1 MKRRINIYLIVIAA
15 AAALLTM
22 LVTTFVIYDIYH
34 KQVQNDLRSI
44 GQIIQCSAIEGEE
57 ESEIRRIKVE
67 NLRLTWINETG
78 EVLFD
83 NDVDIKEMTNHLER
97 PEIAAALKYGEGDAT
112 RRSETLQRNTYYY
125 AIRLNDGS
133 VLRVSR
139 EADNIYSF
147 LGSVFPL
154 MTAILASLII
164 LCVIVAHFMTQS
176 IIHPIEKLASDLD
189 GAGPDYT
196 YKEMVPIIETIRG
209 QHTDILKAS
218 TMRRAFT
225 ANISHELKTPLT
237 AISGYAEL
245 MENGMVEESQMREFA
260 EKINKNSSR
269 LLKLI
274 DDVLR
279 LSQLDETES
288 TPSMEYF
295 DLLAEAEYCVEGLKD
310 FAQQNNVS
318 ITCSG
323 ESVTLHANRDMIEEL
338 INNLCVNA
346 VRYNKKN
353 GEVKVSVHNLSDQP
367 VLTVEDTGIG
377 IPQEHQSRI
386 FERFYRVDKSRSK
399 KSGGTGLGLAIVKHI
414 VEFHNATIIL
424 NSAEGEGTQIRILF

>member
-1 MKRRINIYLIVIAA
+1 MKRKINIRLITIATA
-15 AAALLTM
+15 AVLITM
-22 LVTTFVIYDIYH
+22 LVTTFVVYDIYH
-34 KQVQNDLRSI
+34 QQVQNDLRSI
-44 GQIIQCSAIEGEE
+44 AQIIECSIVEGQE
-57 ESEIRRIKVE
+57 ESEISRIKEE
-67 NLRLTWINETG
+67 NLRLTWIKDTG

-83 NDVDIKEMTNHLER
+83 NDVDIKGMTNHLER
-97 PEIAAALKYGEGDAT
+97 PEIAAALKYGKGEVT
-112 RRSETLQRNTYYY
+112 RRSETMQRNTYYY
-125 AIRLNDGS
+125 AIRLEDGS

-139 EADNIYSF
+139 EADSIYSF

-154 MTAILASLII
+154 MATILAGLVIWCI
-164 LCVIVAHFMTQS
+164 IVAHFMTKS
-176 IIHPIEKLASDLD
+176 IIRPIEKLAEDLD
-189 GAGPDYT
+189 GTNLDYT
-196 YKEMVPIIETIRG
+196 YKEMIPIIEKIRG

-245 MENGMVEESQMREFA
+245 MENGIIEESQMRVFA
-260 EKINKNSSR
+260 EKINKNSNR
-269 LLKLI
+269 LLNLI

-279 LSQLDETES
+279 LSQLDETETS
-288 TPSMEYF
+288 PVMEYF
-295 DLLAEAEYCVEGLKD
+295 DLLAAAEFCVEGISD

-323 ESVTLHANRDMIEEL
+323 EPVTIHANRDMIEEL

-353 GEVKVSVHNLSDQP
+353 GEVRVNVQTESDRP

-377 IPQEHQSRI
+377 IPREHQARI

-414 VEFHNATIIL
+414 VELHNATITL
-424 NSAEGEGTQIRILF
+424 DSTVGEGTRIRILF

>member
-1 MKRRINIYLIVIAA
+1 MKRKINIRLITIATA
-15 AAALLTM
+15 AVLITM
-22 LVTTFVIYDIYH
+22 LVTTFVVYDIYH
-34 KQVQNDLRSI
+34 QQVQNDLRSI
-44 GQIIQCSAIEGEE
+44 AQIIECSIVEGQE
-57 ESEIRRIKVE
+57 ESEISRIKEE
-67 NLRLTWINETG
+67 NLRLTWIKDTG

-83 NDVDIKEMTNHLER
+83 NDVDIKGMTNHLER
-97 PEIAAALKYGEGDAT
+97 PEIAAALKYGKGEVT
-112 RRSETLQRNTYYY
+112 RRSETMQRNTYYY
-125 AIRLNDGS
+125 AVRLEDGS

-139 EADNIYSF
+139 EADSIYSF

-154 MTAILASLII
+154 MATILAGLVIWCI
-164 LCVIVAHFMTQS
+164 IVAHFMTKS
-176 IIHPIEKLASDLD
+176 IIRPIEKLAEDLD
-189 GAGPDYT
+189 GTNMDYT
-196 YKEMVPIIETIRG
+196 YKEMIPIIEKIRG

-245 MENGMVEESQMREFA
+245 MENGIIEESQMRVFA
-260 EKINKNSSR
+260 EKINKNSNR
-269 LLKLI
+269 LLNLI

-279 LSQLDETES
+279 LSQLDETETS
-288 TPSMEYF
+288 PVMEYF
-295 DLLAEAEYCVEGLKD
+295 DLLAAAEFCVEGISD

-323 ESVTLHANRDMIEEL
+323 EPVTIHANRDMIEEL

-353 GEVKVSVHNLSDQP
+353 GEVRVNVQTESDRP

-377 IPQEHQSRI
+377 IPREHQARI

-414 VEFHNATIIL
+414 VELHNATITL
-424 NSAEGEGTQIRILF
+424 DSTVGEGTRIRILF

>member
-1 MKRRINIYLIVIAA
+1 MKRKINIRLITIATA
-15 AAALLTM
+15 AVLITM
-22 LVTTFVIYDIYH
+22 LVTTFVVYDIYH
-34 KQVQNDLRSI
+34 QQVQNDLRSI
-44 GQIIQCSAIEGEE
+44 AQIIECSIVEGQE
-57 ESEIRRIKVE
+57 ESEISRIKEE
-67 NLRLTWINETG
+67 NLRLTWIKDTG

-83 NDVDIKEMTNHLER
+83 NDVDIKGMTNHLER
-97 PEIAAALKYGEGDAT
+97 PEIAAALKYGKGEVT
-112 RRSETLQRNTYYY
+112 RRSETMQRNTYYY
-125 AIRLNDGS
+125 AVRLEDGS

-139 EADNIYSF
+139 EADSIYSF

-154 MTAILASLII
+154 MATILAGLVIWCI
-164 LCVIVAHFMTQS
+164 IVAHFMTKS
-176 IIHPIEKLASDLD
+176 IIRPIEKLAEDLD
-189 GAGPDYT
+189 GTNLDYT
-196 YKEMVPIIETIRG
+196 YKEMIPIIEKIRG

-245 MENGMVEESQMREFA
+245 MENGIIEESQMRVFA
-260 EKINKNSSR
+260 EKINKNSNR
-269 LLKLI
+269 LLNLI

-279 LSQLDETES
+279 LSQLDETETS
-288 TPSMEYF
+288 PVMEYF
-295 DLLAEAEYCVEGLKD
+295 DLLAAAEFCVEGISD

-323 ESVTLHANRDMIEEL
+323 EPVTIHANRDMIEEL

-353 GEVKVSVHNLSDQP
+353 GEVRVNVQTESDRP

-377 IPQEHQSRI
+377 IPREHQARI

-414 VEFHNATIIL
+414 VELHNATITL
-424 NSAEGEGTQIRILF
+424 DSTVGEGTRIRILF

>member
-1 MKRRINIYLIVIAA
+1 MKRKINIRLITIATA
-15 AAALLTM
+15 AVLITM
-22 LVTTFVIYDIYH
+22 LVTTFVVYDIYH
-34 KQVQNDLRSI
+34 QQVQNDLRSI
-44 GQIIQCSAIEGEE
+44 AQIIECSIVEGQE
-57 ESEIRRIKVE
+57 ESEISRIKEE
-67 NLRLTWINETG
+67 NLRLTWIKDTG

-83 NDVDIKEMTNHLER
+83 NDVDIKGMTNHLER
-97 PEIAAALKYGEGDAT
+97 PEIAAALKYGKGEVT
-112 RRSETLQRNTYYY
+112 RRSETMQRNTYYY
-125 AIRLNDGS
+125 AIRLEDGS

-139 EADNIYSF
+139 EADSIYSF

-154 MTAILASLII
+154 MATILAGLVIWCI
-164 LCVIVAHFMTQS
+164 IVAHFMTKS
-176 IIHPIEKLASDLD
+176 IIRPIEKLAEDLD
-189 GAGPDYT
+189 GTNMDYT
-196 YKEMVPIIETIRG
+196 YKEMIPIIEKIRG

-245 MENGMVEESQMREFA
+245 MENGIIEESQMRVFA
-260 EKINKNSSR
+260 EKINKNSNR
-269 LLKLI
+269 LLNLI

-279 LSQLDETES
+279 LSQLDETETS
-288 TPSMEYF
+288 PVMEYF
-295 DLLAEAEYCVEGLKD
+295 DLLAAAEFCVEGISD

-323 ESVTLHANRDMIEEL
+323 EPVTIHANRDMIEEL

-353 GEVKVSVHNLSDQP
+353 GEVRVNVQTESDRP

-377 IPQEHQSRI
+377 IPREHQARI

-414 VEFHNATIIL
+414 VELHNATITL
-424 NSAEGEGTQIRILF
+424 DSTVGEGTRIRILF

>member
-1 MKRRINIYLIVIAA
+1 MKKRINIYLIAIAA
-15 AAALLTM
+15 AAVLITM
-22 LVTTFVIYDIYH
+22 LVTTFVFYDIYH
-34 KQVQNDLRSI
+34 QQVQNDLRSI
-44 GQIIQCSAIEGEE
+44 AQIIACSTIEGEE

-67 NLRLTWINETG
+67 NLRITWIKETG

-83 NDVDIKEMTNHLER
+83 NDVDVKVMTNHLER
-97 PEIAAALKYGEGDAT
+97 PEIAEALKYGEGDVT

-125 AIRLNDGS
+125 AIRLDDGS

-139 EADNIYSF
+139 EADSIYSF

-164 LCVIVAHFMTQS
+164 LCVVVAHFMTKS
-176 IIHPIEKLASDLD
+176 IIRPIEKLASDLD
-189 GAGPDYT
+189 GTTPDYT

-260 EKINKNSSR
+260 EKINKNSIR
-269 LLKLI
+269 LLDLI

-279 LSQLDETES
+279 LSQLDETET

-295 DLLAEAEYCVEGLKD
+295 DLLEVAGSCVEGLKD
-310 FAQQNNVS
+310 FAQQNSVS

-323 ESVTLHANRDMIEEL
+323 EPVTLHANRDMIEEL

-353 GEVKVSVHNLSDQP
+353 GEVWVSVQKVSDQP
-367 VLTVEDTGIG
+367 VLIVEDTGIG
-377 IPQEHQSRI
+377 IPEEHQSRI

-414 VEFHNATIIL
+414 VELHNATIVL
-424 NSAEGEGTQIRILF
+424 KSTVGEGTQIRILF